1 MQRVQHRVNRQ
12 ARKLFRLLSSFPG
25 RGDNRPAGSAA
36 CAAAATH
43 SAATHFVAVDKVH
56 AQLQGMLLPASIL
69 RGISVLREILRKRES
84 REVEGA
90 CSGSGWTLACAK
102 MTERRSDDGG
112 RGEISEPCI
121 HRTGL
126 NDSVGIDRIEALLV
140 WDSRR

>member
-43 SAATHFVAVDKVH
+43 FVAGDKVH

-84 REVEGA
+84 RETQGA
-90 CSGSGWTLACAK
+90 CSGSGWRLACAK

-112 RGEISEPCI
+112 RGGISEPCI
-121 HRTGL
+121 HRTVL
-126 NDSVGIDRIEALLV
+126 NDSVEIDRIEAPLV